1 MAKLIK
7 CAPETMLESNGF
19 YLRIKCNVTQQELEI
34 TQLKDLL
41 DMSNAERTKSNATI
55 SVKDKEI
62 EELILRCKIQ
72 Q

>member
-1 MAKLIK
+1 MAKLIER
-7 CAPETMLESNGF
+7 APETMLESNGF
-19 YLRIKCNVTQQELEI
+19 YLRIKCNATRQELEI